1 MACLAPCQD
10 QSAEVSRSYGG
21 LVADGD
27 DDGVTVRRCIQASD
41 QRAGHAGCG
50 VPVLDQLQR
59 QTVEQWAMLRRARP
73 QYHDGHVEAGIE
85 QYAGCPGEQWNLV
98 DERGLLVST
107 EALAAAS
114 GQQDGGDAA
123 HIDSDA
129 RTGHIANIAGRAPR
143 PCITQA
149 EVSRLGSMQEHARMM
164 AAFSAVQAGGGVC
177 VLVTVVGTHGSSYRS
192 PGARM
197 LILPDGS
204 RIGAV
209 SGGCLEG
216 ELCRRAH
223 WWTSESPAV
232 LKTFDTSTQED
243 NEGFGLGCGGGI
255 DLLLERLGSDT
266 GTTHPLLAQQR
277 VTESRVGAAVAVVLE
292 ATATSGLRVGD
303 RFAADGVQQYPE
315 VAALLERAVAID
327 YSFTAE
333 LREGALAGSRVFFE
347 SLTPPVQLVV
357 CGAGT
362 DAQPVVAQAAA
373 LGWSVV
379 VLDQRADFA
388 RELRFP
394 EAEQVIVAK
403 DAAALEGLRFDRR
416 TAAIVMSHSFAQDT
430 FFLESL
436 LARPLGYLGVLGSR
450 RRTLDLLARL
460 GRDAMPPDLHA
471 PAGLDI
477 GAETPEQIALSILS
491 EVQASFARRT
501 GGALRDRDGSI
512 HGREIRGDTVDEP
525 VRVQSSGE
533 CGLL

>member
-1 MACLAPCQD
+1 
-10 QSAEVSRSYGG
+10 
-21 LVADGD
+21 
-27 DDGVTVRRCIQASD
+27 
-41 QRAGHAGCG
+41 
-50 VPVLDQLQR
+50 
-59 QTVEQWAMLRRARP
+59 
-73 QYHDGHVEAGIE
+73 
-85 QYAGCPGEQWNLV
+85 
-98 DERGLLVST
+98 
-107 EALAAAS
+107 
-114 GQQDGGDAA
+114 
-123 HIDSDA
+123 
-129 RTGHIANIAGRAPR
+129 
-143 PCITQA
+143 
-149 EVSRLGSMQEHARMM
+149 MM
-164 AAFSAVQAGGGVC
+164 AAWKGAGGVC
-177 VLVTVVGTHGSSYRS
+177 VLATVVGTRGSSYRS

-255 DLLLERLGSDT
+255 DLLLERLPSSPT
-266 GTTHPLLAQQR
+266 ATHPLLAQER
-277 VTESRVGAAVAVVLE
+277 VTESREAAALAVVLE
-292 ATATSGLRVGD
+292 ATATSGLRVGE
-303 RFAADGVQQYPE
+303 RFVRENAQRYPE
-315 VAALLERAVAID
+315 IAALLERSVETG

-333 LREGALAGSRVFFE
+333 LREGALAGCRVFFE
-347 SLTPPVQLVV
+347 SLTPPVQVLV

-388 RELRFP
+388 RAARFP
-394 EAEQVIVAK
+394 EAARVIVAR
-403 DAAALEGLRFDRR
+403 DAAAFDGLRLNAR

-436 LARPLGYLGVLGSR
+436 LRQPLGYLGVLGSR

-460 GRDAMPPDLHA
+460 GHDGVPPDLHA

-491 EVQASFARRT
+491 EVQATFAGRP
-501 GGALRDRDGSI
+501 GGALRGRDGSI
-512 HGREIRGDTVDEP
+512 HGRESRDDHQVDADERANP
-525 VRVQSSGE
+525 VRD
-533 CGLL
+533 CGLF

>member
-1 MACLAPCQD
+1 
-10 QSAEVSRSYGG
+10 
-21 LVADGD
+21 
-27 DDGVTVRRCIQASD
+27 
-41 QRAGHAGCG
+41 
-50 VPVLDQLQR
+50 
-59 QTVEQWAMLRRARP
+59 
-73 QYHDGHVEAGIE
+73 
-85 QYAGCPGEQWNLV
+85 
-98 DERGLLVST
+98 
-107 EALAAAS
+107 
-114 GQQDGGDAA
+114 
-123 HIDSDA
+123 
-129 RTGHIANIAGRAPR
+129 
-143 PCITQA
+143 
-149 EVSRLGSMQEHARMM
+149 MM
-164 AAFSAVQAGGGVC
+164 ASFSAAQAAGGVC
-177 VLVTVVGTHGSSYRS
+177 VLVTVVGTRGSSYRS

-223 WWTSESPAV
+223 WWTAESPAV

-255 DLLLERLGSDT
+255 DLLLERLYRDDSA
-266 GTTHPLLAQQR
+266 THPLLAQQR
-277 VTESRVGAAVAVVLE
+277 VTESRVGAAIAVVLE
-292 ATATSGLRVGD
+292 ATEASGLRVGD
-303 RFAADGVQQYPE
+303 RLAPDGVQQYPE
-315 VAALLERAVAID
+315 VTALFERAVETG

-333 LREGALAGSRVFFE
+333 LREGTLAGCRLFFE
-347 SLTPPVQLVV
+347 WLAPPVQLMV

-388 RELRFP
+388 RESRFR
-394 EAEQVIVAK
+394 EAERVIVAK
-403 DAAALEGLRFDRR
+403 DAAALEGLQLDAR
-416 TAAIVMSHSFAQDT
+416 TAAIVMSHSFAQDS

-436 LARPLGYLGVLGSR
+436 LGRPLGYLGVLGSR

-460 GRDAMPPDLHA
+460 GRDAMPTGLHA

-491 EVQASFARRT
+491 EIQASFARRA

-525 VRVQSSGE
+525 VRGQSSGE

>member
-1 MACLAPCQD
+1 
-10 QSAEVSRSYGG
+10 
-21 LVADGD
+21 
-27 DDGVTVRRCIQASD
+27 
-41 QRAGHAGCG
+41 
-50 VPVLDQLQR
+50 
-59 QTVEQWAMLRRARP
+59 
-73 QYHDGHVEAGIE
+73 
-85 QYAGCPGEQWNLV
+85 
-98 DERGLLVST
+98 
-107 EALAAAS
+107 
-114 GQQDGGDAA
+114 
-123 HIDSDA
+123 
-129 RTGHIANIAGRAPR
+129 
-143 PCITQA
+143 
-149 EVSRLGSMQEHARMM
+149 MQEHARMM
-164 AAFSAVQAGGGVC
+164 AAFSAVQAAGGVC
-177 VLVTVVGTHGSSYRS
+177 VLVTVVGTRGSSYRS

-255 DLLLERLGSDT
+255 DLLLQRLDGVA

-277 VTESRVGAAVAVVLE
+277 VIESRAAAASAVVLDV
-292 ATATSGLRVGD
+292 TAASGLRVGE
-303 RFAADGVQQYPE
+303 RFAPDGVQQYPE
-315 VAALLERAVAID
+315 IAGLLRSCVEIG

-333 LREGALAGSRVFFE
+333 LHEGALAGCRLFFE
-347 SLTPPVQLVV
+347 WLAPPVQLVV
-357 CGAGT
+357 CGAGM

-373 LGWSVV
+373 LGWSVL

-388 RELRFP
+388 RATRFP
-394 EAEQVIVAK
+394 EAERVIVAK
-403 DAAALEGLRFDRR
+403 DAAALDGLRLDGR

-436 LARPLGYLGVLGSR
+436 LRQPLGYLGVLGSR
-450 RRTLDLLARL
+450 RRTLDLLARM

-491 EVQASFARRT
+491 EIQASFTKRP
-501 GGALRDRDGSI
+501 GGALRERDGSI
-512 HGREIRGDTVDEP
+512 HGREQHSPESRGTDEHEAVDEP
-525 VRVQSSGE
+525 SGVRSSGE
-533 CGLL
+533 CGLV

>member
-1 MACLAPCQD
+1 
-10 QSAEVSRSYGG
+10 
-21 LVADGD
+21 
-27 DDGVTVRRCIQASD
+27 
-41 QRAGHAGCG
+41 
-50 VPVLDQLQR
+50 
-59 QTVEQWAMLRRARP
+59 
-73 QYHDGHVEAGIE
+73 
-85 QYAGCPGEQWNLV
+85 
-98 DERGLLVST
+98 
-107 EALAAAS
+107 
-114 GQQDGGDAA
+114 
-123 HIDSDA
+123 
-129 RTGHIANIAGRAPR
+129 
-143 PCITQA
+143 
-149 EVSRLGSMQEHARMM
+149 MM
-164 AAFSAVQAGGGVC
+164 AAFSAAQASGGVC
-177 VLVTVVGTHGSSYRS
+177 VLVTVVGTRGSSYRS
-192 PGARM
+192 QGARM

-255 DLLLERLGSDT
+255 DLLLERISGAGIADA
-266 GTTHPLLAQQR
+266 THPLLAQQR
-277 VTESRVGAAVAVVLE
+277 VTESREAAALAVVVE
-292 ATATSGLRVGD
+292 ATTTSGLRVGE
-303 RFAADGVQQYPE
+303 RFALDDVQQYPE
-315 VAALLERAVAID
+315 VIGLMRRCVEIG

-333 LREGALAGSRVFFE
+333 LREGALAGCRVFLE
-347 SLTPPVQLVV
+347 WLTPPVQLVV

-362 DAQPVVAQAAA
+362 DAQPVVAQAAG

-388 RELRFP
+388 RESRFP
-394 EAEQVIVAK
+394 EAARVIVAK
-403 DAAALEGLRFDRR
+403 DAAALVGLPLDGR

-436 LARPLGYLGVLGSR
+436 LTQPLGYLGVLGSR

-460 GRDAMPPDLHA
+460 GRDTMPPALHA

-491 EVQASFARRT
+491 EIQATFARRA

-512 HGREIRGDTVDEP
+512 HGREIRDDTVDEP
-525 VRVQSSGE
+525 LRVQTSTD